1 MIEVELK
8 SVVDDVDRCRERL
21 EAAGAVLSFAGRLED
36 RRYDASDGSL
46 ALRDHVL
53 RTRAYRGAHGDSVR
67 AELGWKGPTQY
78 VAGYKQREEIGV
90 NVDEPL
96 ALAQILDR
104 IGLVVTMAIDRE
116 IWQYELGGAIVRF
129 ERYPRMD
136 DLVEVEGDPDAIERA
151 ITVLALPRGG
161 FTSERLPEF
170 VRRFEERTGERAAL
184 SDGALAGRVTYD
196 TNNA

>member
-36 RRYDASDGSL
+36 RRYDSSDRSL

-53 RTRAYRGAHGDSVR
+53 RTRAYRDAVGRVR
-67 AELGWKGPTQY
+67 AELGWKGPTEY

-96 ALAQILDR
+96 ALAQLLDR

-116 IWQYELGGAIVRF
+116 IWQYELAGAIVRF

-151 ITVLALPRGG
+151 IAILALPRGG

-184 SDGALAGRVTYD
+184 SDGALAGTVTYD